1 MFDTVFL
8 EFAGLENAN
17 PDAFPGGQLP
27 GPGFDDPDE
36 GWPISYGDYTSM
48 NLIHEYS
55 DLDYSETRSSL
66 GFNYMVSPNLGL
78 FGAVSLFDLDDDAP
92 YLQDATGSVE
102 IYSGGFTWTF

>member
-8 EFAGLENAN
+8 EFASNAN
-17 PDAFPGGQLP
+17 PDAFPEGELP
-27 GPGFDDPDE
+27 GPGPEEAAE
-36 GWPISYGDYTSM
+36 GWPVSFGDYTSM

-55 DLDYSETRSSL
+55 DLEYSEMRGTL
-66 GFNYMVSPNLGL
+66 GFNYQVNKNMGL